1 MVLNTVSKPPLVT
14 SYFASLNNRPSD
26 IVLPFF
32 LLFLSDKTFRFYKS
46 SVASASGRSTPARG
60 FSFDVMRPNAEPQT
74 QTQTQASS
82 QTMMTK
88 DGKEAWEVDMEGS
101 SLPESESRF
110 SFFLF
115 FVLSS
120 GDSRRERKDGGFFLC
135 FFLVFPWVILY
146 IWAGPKSCCGDHLLI
161 CVMVLVSP
169 LPVIKNAAESERVA
183 ADSRMDRMTIWMRNV
198 ESKFHPK
205 PVLCPKS
212 NSQPK
217 SLQRSSKTPSKTS
230 PPPRPQ
236 RKISRSPLYLFR
248 SRVLRRRTARPDS
261 HVGCSLPARSSR
273 RMRMETSVQWEIR
286 R

>member
-198 ESKFHPK
+198 ESKFILNLFYVP
-205 PVLCPKS
+205 
-212 NSQPK
+212 SQILNQNHYRGRRRRQAK
-217 SLQRSSKTPSKTS
+217 
-230 PPPRPQ
+230 
-236 RKISRSPLYLFR
+236 
-248 SRVLRRRTARPDS
+248 LRRRLVHNERSPAPRSTSSTLAYCVAEPHVQTPTSGTRCQPD
-261 HVGCSLPARSSR
+261 LPGG
-273 RMRMETSVQWEIR
+273 
-286 R
+286 